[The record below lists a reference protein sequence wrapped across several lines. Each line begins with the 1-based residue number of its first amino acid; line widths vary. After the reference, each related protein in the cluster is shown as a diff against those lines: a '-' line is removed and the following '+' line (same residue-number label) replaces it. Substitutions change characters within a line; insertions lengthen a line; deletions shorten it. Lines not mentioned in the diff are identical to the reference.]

1 MFVFG
6 RHPPTP
12 PPTPIPRLSKG
23 GQLSKSFIRMGL
35 TSACPALWVF
45 PALPPNSSKVRS
57 AVSKLELMC
66 IEIRSL

>member
-1 MFVFG
+1 MAVFVFG
-6 RHPPTP
+6 RPPARAP
-12 PPTPIPRLSKG
+12 CLSMG
-23 GQLSKSFIRMGL
+23 GQLSKLFTRMGL